1 MEEKIQRMALDL
13 KEVDARSRSNTHRL
27 DKLDAKMDTFLEL
40 TTSVKMIAQS
50 VQYIQK
56 DVENVQ
62 KNVKELDGKM
72 ESMQEDITEA
82 QNKPDKETANSM
94 KSLKDKLLWLIVGGV
109 VVYLINLATGIQL

>member
-1 MEEKIQRMALDL
+1 MQEIALDL
-13 KEVDARSRSNTHRL
+13 KEVDARSKSNTKRL
-27 DKLDAKMDTFLEL
+27 DKLDEKMDTFLEL

-72 ESMQEDITEA
+72 ESMQGEITDA
-82 QNKPDKETANSM
+82 QNKPDKETANAA
-94 KSLKDKLLWLIVGGV
+94 KALKEKMLWLIVGGIV
-109 VVYLINLATGIQL
+109 TFLVYQATGIQL